1 MAASSVPTGGAAT
14 LSVTLNGSTANSIRI
29 QGLVRTRSGELA
41 PFSRNVTAP
50 SDRVPVTTDIATD
63 VEGDVVACTVEALTA
78 GTKRGQ
84 VYAIVQVAVYS
95 VTTALCAGYVYDGF
109 LLTLGKFVEPGPG
122 GGEGNFLLN
131 PVLATT
137 ATGADFI
144 LDVGPASNA
153 IWKIHEMKI
162 RYTASATVGTRN
174 VRLTRLDEYGVVLY
188 AIADQAPTANQIL
201 DYIFT
206 DILIAERSNPIDSNV
221 AVEIQIRQYLLP
233 EGHVFRLE
241 DTGDISAT
249 DTVAVFGVIEEW
261 LVI

>member
-1 MAASSVPTGGAAT
+1 MWVERGASFRLEAVASVATPLYAGIMLKSASGHVQPVQLGFTTGFSRAIEPKDEGAA
-14 LSVTLNGSTANSIRI
+14 LDDSEVVGAFVRIDESVA
-29 QGLVRTRSGELA
+29 V
-41 PFSRNVTAP
+41 
-50 SDRVPVTTDIATD
+50 
-63 VEGDVVACTVEALTA
+63 
-78 GTKRGQ
+78 KRGQ
-84 VYAIVQVAVYS
+84 LYARLRVVDGP
-95 VTTALCAGYVYDGF
+95 TLCKGYVYDGH
-109 LLTLGKFVEPGPG
+109 TVDLGQFVEPGPG

-144 LDVGPASNA
+144 LNVGPASNA

-174 VRLTRLDEYGVVLY
+174 VRLTRLDEDGVVLY

-261 LVI
+261 LVV